1 MHELFVLGAGISGLA
16 HACFARQA
24 GIEDLLVLEA
34 GTRPGG
40 KVQTEWIDGYCCE
53 WGPQGFLDNVPDT
66 LDLAALLGLAGDLVR
81 ADDDAGDRFIMRDGR
96 LRRVPLSPPAFL
108 LSDVLTWSGKLR
120 VFLEP
125 FRGRGAE
132 EESVRE
138 FATRRIGREAAD
150 VLVDAMVT
158 GVWAGDPAVL
168 SLPSTFP
175 KMRAMES
182 EHGSL
187 VKAMLAKARA
197 RRREGGGEGA
207 GPAGPGGVLTTF
219 RAGMQQL
226 TDAAAEHLGGR
237 VRLDSPV
244 ESVEVVKGGGFSVV
258 LAGGTTLAARRLS
271 VALPP
276 AATADVLGGLLREEA
291 GAALRKIPAARI
303 AVVMTGY
310 RDQRPFKRPTRGFG
324 YLVPGRERRQVLGS
338 IFCDSTFPHEAPRGH
353 TLLRTL
359 LGGWRNGEIVD
370 CDDAELVATVRRELA
385 FALGGDPEP
394 DFTHVIRH
402 DYGIPQYTL
411 GHADR
416 LDAINASVNAVP
428 GLTLVGNGYQG
439 VAVNACIAAARQA
452 SEHLASGD
460 H

>member
-1 MHELFVLGAGISGLA
+1 VHELIVLGAGISGLA

-24 GIEDLLVLEA
+24 GIEDLLLLEA
-34 GTRPGG
+34 ASRPGG

-66 LDLAALLGLAGDLVR
+66 LDLASLLGLAGDLVR
-81 ADDDAGDRFIMRDGR
+81 ADDVAGDRFIMRGGR

-108 LSDVLTWSGKLR
+108 FSDVLTWPGKLR

-197 RRREGGGEGA
+197 RRREGGGPGA

-226 TDAAAEHLGGR
+226 TDAAAERLGDR
-237 VRLDSPV
+237 VRLGSPV
-244 ESVEVVKGGGFSVV
+244 QSVETLKDGSFSVV
-258 LAGGTTLAARRLS
+258 LAGGTTYAARRLS

-276 AATADVLGGLLREEA
+276 AATAQVLGGLLREEA
-291 GAALRKIPAARI
+291 VAALREIPAASI

-310 RDQRPFKRPTRGFG
+310 RDERPFQRPAHGFG
-324 YLVPGRERRQVLGS
+324 YLVPGCERRQVLGS
-338 IFCDSTFPHEAPRGH
+338 IFCDSTFPHEAPPGH

-359 LGGWRNGEIVD
+359 LGGWRNGDIVD
-370 CDDAELVATVRRELA
+370 RSDAELLETVRGELA

-394 DFTHVIRH
+394 DFVHVIRH
-402 DYGIPQYTL
+402 DYGIPQYIL

-416 LDAINASVNAVP
+416 LAAIGASVATVP
-428 GLTLVGNGYQG
+428 GLTLVGNGYHG
-439 VAVNACIAAARQA
+439 VAVNACIAAARSAADQLLRRD
-452 SEHLASGD
+452 S
-460 H
+460 